1 MQVEAIYD
9 QGRLEFT
16 HPLKLKHQRIRL
28 VVDIADDEIV
38 DPLNPYESE
47 PEVLAAAAQMRSRLD
62 AIRLVPDSLETL
74 ISQNPA
80 DAWLHQMKLTLT
92 AVQLKPDHEI
102 PELSQKQLDRIE
114 AFSYREDR

>member
-9 QGRLEFT
+9 QGRLEFA

-28 VVDIADDEIV
+28 IVDIADDEIV
-38 DPLNPYESE
+38 DPSNSCELD
-47 PEVLAAAAQMRSRLD
+47 PEILAATAQMRSRLN
-62 AIRLVPDSLETL
+62 AIRLAPDSLETL

-80 DAWLHQMKLTLT
+80 DAWLHQMKTTLT

-102 PELSQKQLDRIE
+102 PELTQKQLDRIE